1 MLRRTFSAL
10 LALAPTA
17 CAVAH
22 TTAARGFR
30 ERRAAHVTRLR
41 RHGPAPGSWKP
52 QVVPPDVT
60 ALRYPA
66 DGRTLQAWFAAPP
79 GLTRCPALLYFHGEF
94 SFTAWDFAQVR
105 PFLAA
110 GFCVMTPSLRG
121 ENGNPGDFELLRGE
135 LDDAI
140 AALRWLAARPEV
152 DPDRIYTLGHSV
164 GGGLS
169 ALLVAVFGALNK
181 RLVDK
186 ADPLVVTCVEM
197 GTGAL
202 FLTVLT
208 PWLPHEG
215 ALFPVPGLEDAL
227 LLLLLAIGCTL
238 VPFVLSLIAL
248 RHLTAF
254 GAQLVV
260 NLEPVYAI
268 VLAIPLL
275 GEQHELGL
283 SFYVGVAI
291 ILAAVFAHPLLERS
305 VKTPATVE

>member
-169 ALLVAVFGALNK
+169 ALLALP
-181 RLVDK
+181 
-186 ADPLVVTCVEM
+186 AD
-197 GTGAL
+197 
-202 FLTVLT
+202 
-208 PWLPHEG
+208 LPI
-215 ALFPVPGLEDAL
+215 V
-227 LLLLLAIGCTL
+227 CTA
-238 VPFVLSLIAL
+238 S
-248 RHLTAF
+248 
-254 GAQLVV
+254 
-260 NLEPVYAI
+260 
-268 VLAIPLL
+268 
-275 GEQHELGL
+275 
-283 SFYVGVAI
+283 VGGI
-291 ILAAVFAHPLLERS
+291 Y
-305 VKTPATVE
+305 TPATFSRWARDPDTADLVRFDPADRDERELRVLGPHLAELQRPHRAYVGREDLAILGNAKALVDRPDAAARFTLTTVPGDHSSSLQPAIAMYLADILAGRAGA